1 MATVWLSGFTEIC
14 YTEIVQGWGVALCLA
29 PLFYG
34 VLCLSLSVS
43 LHGDI
48 GSQHSGFG
56 AIKTYFTLFSMTI
69 TLALFRVIKGKA
81 TKHGVKADS
90 VDIFLPHN

>member
-14 YTEIVQGWGVALCLA
+14 YTEMVQAWGVALFPA

-34 VLCLSLSVS
+34 VLCLNLSVS
-43 LHGDI
+43 PHGDI
-48 GSQHSGFG
+48 GSQHRRFG

-69 TLALFRVIKGKA
+69 TLALFK
-81 TKHGVKADS
+81 S
-90 VDIFLPHN
+90 Y